1 MWEKR
6 VPEMSA
12 TRSFDTSSSAIFTA
26 SPGFPASSRD
36 TSSSGRP
43 STPPAA
49 LISSSASSTPI
60 L

>member
-1 MWEKR
+1 MWKKK
-6 VPEMSA
+6 VPEMRA

-36 TSSSGRP
+36 TSSRGRP
-43 STPPAA
+43 STPPFA
-49 LISSSASSTPI
+49 LISLMASSTPI